1 MKKMVLAVSALVIFA
16 LSAGFASASCEEACD
31 GPFQTCLKICRQT
44 TQEDSPEAAECVDN
58 CLTGVSGCL
67 KRCKESDQSSEN
79 MMRTGNGAYSLNDAV
94 NTEDLKPS
102 AAMTDNGVS
111 RKPVPCSAANA
122 VKPIIIAAGDNP
134 CPGKVYC
141 SYDPCEHCCEWG
153 YFYSTPCDCL
163 CYKSSADASASG
175 CSTYFRCN

>member
-1 MKKMVLAVSALVIFA
+1 MKKIMFVVSALVIFT
-16 LSAGFASASCEEACD
+16 LSAGFAFAGCEEECD

-44 TQEDSPEAAECVDN
+44 TTEDSPEAADCIDN

-67 KRCKESDQSSEN
+67 KRCKDSEQTSQN
-79 MMRTGNGAYSLNDAV
+79 MTRTRNVSKLLNDSQDI
-94 NTEDLKPS
+94 EDQKLSTVMSDKGFS
-102 AAMTDNGVS
+102 K
-111 RKPVPCSAANA
+111 KPVPCTAVNA
-122 VKPIIIAAGDNP
+122 VKPIIVAAEDNP

-163 CYKSSADASASG
+163 CYKSSDDASASG